1 MHKLMALIFA
11 GSAMAASV
19 QVAVPGVATPV
30 PAEEIPAK
38 RVAVFVQNRTRVKA
52 IDDEIDGIRDR
63 LTSSLAAVDGLQL
76 VDSSQVADSFRRYKV
91 NTDEEKK
98 ELVSGIFT
106 GGSIP
111 NIARMLNCD
120 YIIAASV
127 VGASS
132 LRRKQGD
139 QPSTVFTLRMTTK
152 IMDASGANVS
162 SVPPWTGSF
171 PVLNESGDDPMNYYN
186 ILFDRWVGATVDR
199 VASGALNWRKP
210 TASASAMV
218 AFRVTTS
225 IDKVVTALE
234 SQTKGTKGELLAELR
249 KVVGG
254 ATVELDGA
262 VVGTCPGEF
271 RVAPGLHQIKI
282 TRQWMQTYA
291 ATVNVYDGLQLDV
304 AMEMSEAGLA
314 KWGSAEAIRADVAKR
329 YSEAARERGVK
340 VNIDTSNWRDAVLG
354 GGHGTKIKVTD

>member
-11 GSAMAASV
+11 GSAMAASA

-186 ILFDRWVGATVDR
+186 ILFDRWVGDCRSDR
-199 VASGALNWRKP
+199 VRRLQLAQTDGVGFSDG
-210 TASASAMV
+210 
-218 AFRVTTS
+218 RVQG
-225 IDKVVTALE
+225 DDLHR
-234 SQTKGTKGELLAELR
+234 Q
-249 KVVGG
+249 GG
-254 ATVELDGA
+254 DGA
-262 VVGTCPGEF
+262 RIADEGDEG
-271 RVAPGLHQIKI
+271 RASRGAPQG
-282 TRQWMQTYA
+282 RRRC
-291 ATVNVYDGLQLDV
+291 DG
-304 AMEMSEAGLA
+304 
-314 KWGSAEAIRADVAKR
+314 
-329 YSEAARERGVK
+329 
-340 VNIDTSNWRDAVLG
+340 
-354 GGHGTKIKVTD
+354 